1 MTTRLGARGFSVVRM
16 SLTCLC
22 CLGAAAC
29 ISSCGLDPIAEMDE
43 VYFGWDE
50 QRVVCGVGIDEHLGN
65 TLESFAGGVERA
77 RDRDEVLIVYGH
89 KPGRDFSLSRLE
101 SLLEIASTANVPF
114 LGFDEL
120 GPRDG
125 AARPGIALS
134 FDDWWVDA
142 WHDMAPLLQ
151 RYGARVTF
159 FVARLHTL
167 SSGAV
172 DKLHALARAGHTIG
186 VHGRAHLHGPDY
198 VAEYGLQA
206 YVHDEIVDALD
217 EMTRAGFTA
226 RSMAYPFGA
235 TTSEIDQ
242 VALEQLQF
250 VRSIAWSHRFPLV
263 TDPCPL

>member
-1 MTTRLGARGFSVVRM
+1 MVRM
-16 SLTCLC
+16 SLTSLC

-29 ISSCGLDPIAEMDE
+29 ISSCGLDPIAEMDQ
-43 VYFGWDE
+43 VYFGWGE

-142 WHDMAPLLQ
+142 WHDMAPRLE

-167 SSGAV
+167 NRRRRRQAPRSWRERDIPSECTVERTCTDQTTYANTV
-172 DKLHALARAGHTIG
+172 F
-186 VHGRAHLHGPDY
+186 
-198 VAEYGLQA
+198 QA

-217 EMTRAGFTA
+217 EMRRAGFTA
-226 RSMAYPFGA
+226 RSLAYPFGA

-242 VALEQLQF
+242 AALEQLQF
-250 VRSIAWSHRFPLV
+250 VRSIAWSDRFPLV